1 MKNITKFIKEGLKIT
16 SKTKVDKTEE
26 NPFDFLIKSIK
37 DILFK
42 NIKKEH
48 IKFKLSNGSKWQY
61 EFLYPLEIQQ
71 DNIDE
76 LFNILKKTNN
86 YKLLER
92 GNSNYMGINI
102 KDEQINNDDNT
113 TFVFFKLS
121 KNNLIIKDLLF
132 SKNIVDAIN
141 IQ

>member
-16 SKTKVDKTEE
+16 SKTKVDKAKE

-48 IKFKLSNGSKWQY
+48 IKFKLSNGSEWQY

-71 DNIDE
+71 DNIDK
-76 LFNILKKTNN
+76 LFDVLKETNN
-86 YKLLER
+86 YRLLRR
-92 GNSNYMGINI
+92 GKSIYMGINI
-102 KDEQINNDDNT
+102 KNEQTNDNNT
-113 TFVFFKLS
+113 TFVFFELG
-121 KNNLIIKDLLF
+121 KNNLIIKNLLF

>member
-1 MKNITKFIKEGLKIT
+1 MQNITKFIKEGLKIT
-16 SKTKVDKTEE
+16 SKTKVDKAEE

-48 IKFKLSNGSKWQY
+48 IKFKVSNGSKWQY
-61 EFLYPLEIQQ
+61 EFLYPLDIQQ

-76 LFNILKKTNN
+76 LFDVLKETNN

-92 GNSNYMGINI
+92 GKSNYMGINI
-102 KDEQINNDDNT
+102 KNEQTNSDNT
-113 TFVFFKLS
+113 TFVFFELG

>member
-1 MKNITKFIKEGLKIT
+1 MKQIIDYIKEGLKIN
-16 SKTKVDKTEE
+16 SKSKIKD
-26 NPFDFLIKSIK
+26 NDDPFDFLVESIMN
-37 DILFK
+37 ILFK

-48 IKFKLSNGSKWQY
+48 IKFKLSNRSKWQY
-61 EFLYPLEIQQ
+61 EFLYPLDIKK
-71 DNIDE
+71 DNVDE
-76 LFNILKKTNN
+76 LFDVLKETNN
-86 YKLLER
+86 YKLLSR
-92 GNSNYMGINI
+92 GNSIYMGINI
-102 KDEQINNDDNT
+102 KDEQTNSDDT